1 MEALFEQLLTWVGD
15 NPGWAYVIVFLVA
28 MTESTAVLGVIVP
41 GVILLMGTGA
51 LIATGAIAFW
61 PAFAAAV
68 AGAIAGDGLSYAVGR
83 HYNEQLRNVWPFSRH
98 PEYLDHGVAFFER
111 YGSWSVTI
119 GRFAGPSRA
128 IIPLVAGMLQMPPR
142 RFYAA
147 NIASGIA
154 QTIAFFVPGM
164 VFGASMKLA
173 AEAAVRL
180 VILGIVLTGAL
191 WLTIWLAHRL
201 YRISAPHTSQW
212 LQSLLRWTDLHPN
225 MGRIAHALAD
235 PEHPDTSALT
245 GLAFLLILATLLVG
259 AFTGLALF
267 GSQELALNLA
277 ALDLGQSLHTPLGN
291 RLMVWFSAL
300 GSPTVALSMV
310 VVVFVWLR
318 RHGQVSHAHY
328 WLAAAAFP
336 LVATPLLGALLAG
349 PRPDLGLQL
358 LLPWSF
364 PSGPV
369 LLATTVY
376 GFLAVAIAR
385 GLAERWRWIPYALAS
400 VTVAAVAGARVYLGA
415 EWFTGVV
422 DSIALGLV
430 WVAALGLAFHRH
442 SRSGPSARALSGVAL
457 LGLALGLGLQG
468 WLTDD
473 RNLARLT
480 PQVRI
485 ETLSKIAWHDSAWSR
500 LPNRRE
506 DLSQRNRHPLTL
518 QFAGDPGV
526 LAAALASS
534 GWTPAEELTWGNAMR
549 LLSPSLPLAEL
560 PMIPQVH
567 DGQHEALVLT
577 KAVGDDQRE
586 VLRIWPTHWQLE
598 DGKPLWV
605 GNVTRQHKGVLLDL
619 IVFPATDPHDFALPA
634 EFAGTLPELTTSHPT
649 SSTEVVLIEAG
660 H

>member
-1 MEALFEQLLTWVGD
+1 MEALFEQLLAWVGE
-15 NPGWAYVIVFLVA
+15 NPGWAYAIVFMVA

-51 LIATGAIAFW
+51 LITTGAIAFW

-68 AGAIAGDGLSYAVGR
+68 AGAIAGDGLSYAIGR
-83 HYNEQLRNVWPFSRH
+83 HYNEQLRTIWPFSRH

-111 YGSWSVTI
+111 YGGWSVAI

-128 IIPLVAGMLQMPPR
+128 IIPLVAGMLQMSPQ
-142 RFYAA
+142 RFYVA

-154 QTIAFFVPGM
+154 QTFAFFIPGM
-164 VFGASMKLA
+164 VFGASIKLA

-180 VILGIVLTGAL
+180 VILGLALTTAL
-191 WLTIWLAHRL
+191 WLTIWTAHRL
-201 YRISAPHTSQW
+201 YRLSAPHTSQW
-212 LQSLLRWTDLHPN
+212 LQGLLRWADLHPN

-235 PEHPDTSALT
+235 PDHPDTSALT
-245 GLAFLLILATLLVG
+245 GLAFLLLLATLLVG
-259 AFTGLALF
+259 AITGLALF

-277 ALDLGQSLHTPLGN
+277 ALELGQSLHTPLGD
-291 RLMVWFSAL
+291 RLMVSLSAL
-300 GSPTVALSMV
+300 GSPTVVLSMV
-310 VVVFVWLR
+310 LILYIWLR
-318 RHGQVSHAHY
+318 WRGLDSQANY

-336 LVATPLLGALLAG
+336 LIATPLLGALLAM
-349 PRPDLGLQL
+349 PRPELGLQL

-364 PSGPV
+364 PSGAV

-376 GFLAVAIAR
+376 GFLAVTIAR
-385 GLAERWRWIPYALAS
+385 GVAERWRWVPYALAS
-400 VTVAAVAGARVYLGA
+400 AAVASVAWARVYLGA
-415 EWFTGVV
+415 EWLTSVV
-422 DSIALGLV
+422 DSIALGLG

-442 SRSGPSARALSGVAL
+442 SRVGPSARALGGVAL
-457 LGLALGLGLQG
+457 IGLALGLALQG

-473 RNLARLT
+473 RNLAHLT
-480 PQVRI
+480 PQVRT
-485 ETLSKIAWHDSAWSR
+485 ETISSTDWHASAWTR

-506 DLSQRNRHPLTL
+506 DLSQRNQHPLTI
-518 QFAGDPGV
+518 QYAGDPG
-526 LAAALASS
+526 LMARALAGL
-534 GWTPAEELTWGNAMR
+534 GWTPAEEITWSNAMR

-567 DGQHEALVLT
+567 DGRHEALILT
-577 KAVGDDQRE
+577 KTLDDDQRE
-586 VLRIWPTHWQLE
+586 VLRIWPTRWRLD

-619 IVFPATDPHDFALPA
+619 IVFPATDPQDFALPE
-634 EFAGTLPELTTSHPT
+634 EFIGTLPDLSIHPT
-649 SSTEVVLIEAG
+649 PDGGVVLIEAD

>member
-1 MEALFEQLLTWVGD
+1 MEALFEQLLAWVGD

-51 LIATGAIAFW
+51 LITTGAIAFW
-61 PAFAAAV
+61 PAFGAAV
-68 AGAIAGDGLSYAVGR
+68 AGAIVGDGLSYAVGR

-111 YGSWSVTI
+111 YGGWSVTI

-128 IIPLVAGMLQMPPR
+128 IIPLVAGMLQMSPQ

-147 NIASGIA
+147 NVASGIA
-154 QTIAFFVPGM
+154 QTFAFFIPGM
-164 VFGASMKLA
+164 VFGASLKLA

-180 VILGIVLTGAL
+180 VILGLVLTAAL
-191 WLTIWLAHRL
+191 WLTIWTAHRL
-201 YRISAPHTSQW
+201 YRLSAPHTSQW
-212 LQSLLRWTDLHPN
+212 LQGLLRWADLHPN

-235 PEHPDTSALT
+235 PDHPDTQALT

-259 AFTGLALF
+259 AITGLALF

-277 ALDLGQSLHTPLGN
+277 ALDLGQSLHTPLGD
-291 RLMVWFSAL
+291 RLMVNLSAL
-300 GSPTVALSMV
+300 GSPTVVLSMV
-310 VVVFVWLR
+310 LVLYVWLR
-318 RHGQVSHAHY
+318 WRGLANQANY
-328 WLAAAAFP
+328 LLAAAIFP
-336 LVATPLLGALLAG
+336 LVATPLLGTLLAM

-385 GLAERWRWIPYALAS
+385 GLAQRWRWIPYALAS
-400 VTVAAVAGARVYLGA
+400 AAVAAVAGARVYLGA
-415 EWFTGVV
+415 EWLTSVV
-422 DSIALGLV
+422 DSIALGLG

-442 SRSGPSARALSGVAL
+442 SRVGPNTRALAGVAL

-480 PQVRI
+480 PRVRT
-485 ETLSKIAWHDSAWSR
+485 ETISGTAWHDSAWR
-500 LPNRRE
+500 QLPTHRE
-506 DLSQRNRHPLTL
+506 DLSQRNRHRLTI
-518 QFAGDPGV
+518 QYAGDPSLMV
-526 LAAALASS
+526 TALANS
-534 GWTPAEELTWGNAMR
+534 GWTPAEELAWGNAMR
-549 LLSPSLPLAEL
+549 LLSPSLHLAEL

-567 DGQHEALVLT
+567 DGRHEALILT
-577 KAVGDDQRE
+577 KARGDDQQE
-586 VLRIWPTHWQLE
+586 VLRLWPTRWRL
-598 DGKPLWV
+598 DNGKPLWV

-619 IVFPATDPHDFALPA
+619 IVFPATDPQDFALPE
-634 EFAGTLPELTTSHPT
+634 EFVGTLPEL
-649 SSTEVVLIEAG
+649 STHATPDGGVALIEAD